1 MEAGGFQGVEMLL
14 TGVFSFIY
22 FGHTSK
28 ISSSIHKLDVQ
39 RGATG
44 TSSHAWGGGATHT
57 ICKLSQA
64 YESFLVFVIAS
75 EYSRGMWVVK
85 FIT

>member
-44 TSSHAWGGGATHT
+44 TSSHVWGGYTHH
-57 ICKLSQA
+57 L
-64 YESFLVFVIAS
+64 
-75 EYSRGMWVVK
+75 
-85 FIT
+85 

>member
-1 MEAGGFQGVEMLL
+1 MEAGGFQGVELL
-14 TGVFSFIY
+14 LNGVFSFIY

-44 TSSHAWGGGATHT
+44 TFSHVWGATHT